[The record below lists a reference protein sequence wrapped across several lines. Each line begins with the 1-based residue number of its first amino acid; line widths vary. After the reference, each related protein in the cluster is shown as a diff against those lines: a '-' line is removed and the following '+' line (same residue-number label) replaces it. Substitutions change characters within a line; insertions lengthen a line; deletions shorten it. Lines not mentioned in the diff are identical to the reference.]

1 MHTSAKPTSLKKAAR
16 KTIYPIEF
24 FKLLDS
30 YAKKPSNSLLKQI
43 GITKS
48 SHRDSDNLELLAN
61 TFNRSYI
68 QNRTLDFSVQIRICK
83 AIAYGKFGDE

>member
-30 YAKKPSNSLLKQI
+30 YAKKPSNSLLK
-43 GITKS
+43 
-48 SHRDSDNLELLAN
+48 
-61 TFNRSYI
+61 
-68 QNRTLDFSVQIRICK
+68 
-83 AIAYGKFGDE
+83 